1 MRIDFWADVI
11 CPWCYLGHARLRTAL
26 DRFPHRDA
34 VRVVHRSFEL
44 DPGRA
49 KGDVNPVPS
58 FLTARYGPDAAAM
71 DERVARIAHGEGLG
85 YRTDRQVGSTLD
97 AHRLLHWA
105 GEQHRQE
112 QLLQTVMR
120 ANFAQA
126 RDIFTLEGL
135 LAIVGEAGL
144 DAAEATAALADPQR
158 YLALVRE
165 DEAEA
170 VRRGAR
176 GVPYVV
182 IDDTFVVEGGQSAE
196 AFLRALEAAWAES
209 SQAMATPAAEGMCTP
224 EGTCSVP

>member
-49 KGDVNPVPS
+49 KEDITPVPS

-71 DERVARIAHGEGLG
+71 DKRVARIVHGEGLG

-112 QLLQTVMR
+112 QLLQAMMR

-126 RDIFTLEGL
+126 RDIFTPEGL

-144 DAAEATAALADPQR
+144 DAAEATAALADPQW
-158 YLALVRE
+158 YLACASPPRPASPTPVWTW
-165 DEAEA
+165 
-170 VRRGAR
+170 RRPRPSWTRPA
-176 GVPYVV
+176 PPSP
-182 IDDTFVVEGGQSAE
+182 TACS
-196 AFLRALEAAWAES
+196 
-209 SQAMATPAAEGMCTP
+209 ATPSWSLRSHPDGPAIYRRVRKRPHIPA
-224 EGTCSVP
+224 